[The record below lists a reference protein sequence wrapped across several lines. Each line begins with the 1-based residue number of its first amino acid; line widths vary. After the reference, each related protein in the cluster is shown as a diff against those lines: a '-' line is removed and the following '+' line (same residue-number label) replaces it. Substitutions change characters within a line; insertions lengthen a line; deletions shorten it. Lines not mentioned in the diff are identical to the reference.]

1 MTEQIYSVPNIS
13 GFGRLIRI
21 SGTYRMAQAIGP
33 EEKNFGSLVR
43 QLRGSKG
50 FTQESF
56 ADHLGIDRSYQ
67 GRIEHGEASVTLHK
81 INIIAKALAP

>member
-1 MTEQIYSVPNIS
+1 
-13 GFGRLIRI
+13 
-21 SGTYRMAQAIGP
+21 MAQAIGP

-67 GRIEHGEASVTLHK
+67 GRIERGEASVTLHK
-81 INIIAKALAP
+81 INIIAKALGLPSWEMLKRISSDN